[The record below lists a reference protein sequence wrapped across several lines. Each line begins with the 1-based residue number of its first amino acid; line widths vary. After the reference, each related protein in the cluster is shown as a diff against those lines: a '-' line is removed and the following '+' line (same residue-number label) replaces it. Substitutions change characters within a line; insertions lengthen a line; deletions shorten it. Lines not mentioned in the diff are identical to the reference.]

1 MLRKHQEE
9 QEKLELKNVSKSF
22 GDNRVLDNISLNVE
36 TGNIVSI
43 LGPSGCGKT
52 TLLNVILGL
61 TDLTGGQILFDGED
75 VSRLPMKKRGFNIVF
90 QDFALFPNTMLAM
103 DEIKSAFESLR
114 GHSPADPDIDAIYSV
129 FEPSLLKV
137 LPECSALKPFVPECM
152 DYLRRYG
159 VKIGSTTGYT
169 AKMMDVVVPCA
180 RDAGYSTDCLVT
192 PDEVGGRGRP
202 YPYMIFEN
210 LRRLGIQDTRG
221 VAKIGDTVSDIEEGL
236 NDGLFTVGVTEG
248 SSVMGLSESE
258 FSALSEKEREEAHLR
273 AAERFFTEGANLV
286 ICNLGEISLVKAA
299 VEAL

>member
-1 MLRKHQEE
+1 MWSRTVAKLSCVIFDWAGTTVDFGSFSPVAAFREAFKSNGLEVTDAQIRAPMGML
-9 QEKLELKNVSKSF
+9 
-22 GDNRVLDNISLNVE
+22 
-36 TGNIVSI
+36 
-43 LGPSGCGKT
+43 
-52 TLLNVILGL
+52 
-61 TDLTGGQILFDGED
+61 
-75 VSRLPMKKRGFNIVF
+75 KRDHIR
-90 QDFALFPNTMLAM
+90 TMLAM

-159 VKIGSTTGYT
+159 IKIGSTTGYT

-180 RDAGYSTDCLVT
+180 RDLGYSPDCLVT

-210 LRRLGIQDTRG
+210 LRRLDIQDTRG

-236 NDGLFTVGVTEG
+236 NAGLFTVGVTEG

-286 ICNLGEISLVKAA
+286 IRNLGEISLVKAA
-299 VEAL
+299 VEAR